1 MAKDPAVLWYP
12 GDYIGGTMGMTFEEK
27 GAYVEL
33 LMLQFLRGHMTS
45 HMIGQTLGQTGGQ
58 IWDRIKDKFQQDPE
72 GLYYNE
78 RMELEIKRRQS
89 YVKSRCNNLSG
100 KNQYSKRG
108 DKISAH
114 MDGHMTSHM
123 ENENE
128 IEDFKD
134 IEEKGVQGEKKKKF
148 TNIPPTIIEVQERMK
163 ERGITNFNADVFHA
177 HYTSVGWRIGKNP
190 MKNWDAALTTWQANN
205 NSNSKPINGNKPK
218 TRLQRIYEENHKD
231 EEF

>member
-89 YVKSRCNNLSG
+89 YVKSRGNNLSG

-148 TNIPPTIIEVQERMK
+148 MNIPPTIIEVQERIK
-163 ERGITNFNADVFHA
+163 ERGITNFTAEVFHA
-177 HYTSVGWRIGKNP
+177 HYTSKGWMIGKNP
-190 MKNWDAALTTWQANN
+190 MKNWDAALTTWQANS
-205 NSNSKPINGNKPK
+205 NSNSKPVNGNKPK
-218 TRLQRIYEENHKD
+218 TRLQMIYEQNHKED
-231 EEF
+231 DY